1 MENQPSMGDQF
12 LAIINQIIEDNIDN
26 ENFSV
31 EDLAQKA
38 GLSRSMLHR
47 KLKKL
52 TGKSASNHI
61 TELRLTHA
69 KNFLEN
75 DVATVSEIAFR
86 VGFSDPSYFNK
97 VFKKHF
103 NVSPGN
109 VRKKLTVSLNHLSS
123 DRKPEILRSSKSKAY
138 RLFVK
143 AVVVLL
149 ILVIAGS
156 GVYYLFGVNWPL
168 EKSVAVLPFHNLT
181 GQPENAYFVDGMHD
195 ALIGELGQIE
205 SLRVISRTSTLRYRN
220 SDMLLQDIANELG
233 VNTIIEGSVMGA
245 GDSLKLLIQ
254 LIDVFPEE
262 RHLLVNEYYDDMHNV
277 LKIQTTVVKD
287 IAQKIRIKFS
297 KDKEQLLAKSHTVD
311 PETYK
316 AYLRGMYYLNQGTE
330 ESFERGINYLV
341 KAIQR
346 DPGDPFA
353 YAGLALGY
361 AIKGHGMIG
370 PKGSFRSATAA
381 ANKALKIDPTLD
393 EAYTALA
400 LLYLYQFWDWPMAHE
415 AFENAIASNP
425 NNEIAHAHYAFYYV
439 LFGNLEKSI
448 YYAQKSVE
456 INPFSASYHS
466 WLAWLYYYNEEYDK
480 AEFSARKSLELKDN
494 IPYGNLVLGWTYLQ
508 KKQYQQAIKLHEKL
522 PKNDYY
528 FKMLLGY
535 TYVQTGN
542 REKALAIYNEM
553 EEYSEKNWVNP
564 FYSGMLA
571 GILGFTDK
579 AFELLNEACDNK
591 YYPMLYINIFPG
603 TEFIRNDPRYN
614 ILLQKL
620 NLPYN
625 STLLTD
631 QQ

>member
-1 MENQPSMGDQF
+1 MENQLSMGDQF
-12 LAIINQIIEDNIDN
+12 LSIIDQIIENNIDN

-61 TELRLTHA
+61 TEIRLKHA
-69 KNFLEN
+69 KNLLEN

-86 VGFSDPSYFNK
+86 VGFNDPSYFNK

-109 VRKKLTVSLNHLSS
+109 VRKNLTTSLNYLSS
-123 DRKPEILRSSKSKAY
+123 GRKPEILRSSKSKAY

-143 AVVVLL
+143 TVVVLL
-149 ILVIAGS
+149 IIVIAGG
-156 GVYYLFGVNWPL
+156 GVYYLSNIMRPS
-168 EKSVAVLPFHNLT
+168 ERSVAVLPLNNLT
-181 GQPENAYFVDGMHD
+181 GEPEYAYFVDGMHD

-205 SLRVISRTSTLRYRN
+205 SLRVISRTSTIRYRN

-287 IAQKIRIKFS
+287 IAQKIRIKLS
-297 KDKEQLLAKSHTVD
+297 KDKEQLLAKSQSVD

-341 KAIQR
+341 KAIER

-361 AIKGHGMIG
+361 AIKGHGMIVSG
-370 PKGSFRSATAA
+370 ESFRSATAA
-381 ANKALKIDPTLD
+381 ANIALKIDPTLD

-400 LLYLYQFWDWPMAHE
+400 LLYLYQLWDWPKAHE

-425 NNEIAHAHYAFYYV
+425 NNEIAHAHYAYYYV

-448 YYAQKSVE
+448 YHAQKAVE
-456 INPFSASYHS
+456 INPFSASYNS
-466 WLAWLYYYNEEYDK
+466 WLAWLYYYNKEYDK

-494 IPYGNLVLGWTYLQ
+494 ITYGNLVLGWTYLQ

-522 PKNDYY
+522 PKNDNYY
-528 FKMLLGY
+528 KMLLGC
-535 TYVQTGN
+535 TYIQTGN
-542 REKALAIYNEM
+542 REKALAMWNEM
-553 EEYSEKNWVNP
+553 EEYSEKNWINP

-571 GILGFTDK
+571 GNLGFTDK

-591 YYPMLYINIFPG
+591 YYPTPYIDIFPG
-603 TEFIRNDPRYN
+603 AEYIRNDPRYK
-614 ILLQKL
+614 ILLQKI

-625 STLLTD
+625 STLLTA
-631 QQ
+631 Q

>member
-12 LAIINQIIEDNIDN
+12 LTIINQIIEDNIDN

-31 EDLAQKA
+31 EELAQKV

-52 TGKSASNHI
+52 TGKSASEHI

-69 KNFLEN
+69 KNLLEN

-103 NVSPGN
+103 NVSPGK
-109 VRKKLTVSLNHLSS
+109 VRKKLTVNLNHIST
-123 DRKPEILRSSKSKAY
+123 DRKPKIPSLSNSKAY

-143 AVVVLL
+143 AVVILL
-149 ILVIAGS
+149 IIIIAGG
-156 GVYYLFGVNWPL
+156 GVYYLFSVTGSS
-168 EKSVAVLPFHNLT
+168 EKSIAVLPLHNLT
-181 GQPENAYFVDGMHD
+181 GQPENAYFIDGIHD

-205 SLRVISRTSTLRYRN
+205 SLRVISRTSTLGYRN
-220 SDMLLQDIANELG
+220 SDMLLKNIANELG
-233 VNTIIEGSVMGA
+233 VNTIVEGSVMGI
-245 GDSLKLLIQ
+245 GDSLKVLIQ
-254 LIDVFPEE
+254 LIDVFPKE
-262 RHLLVNEYYDDMHNV
+262 RHILANEYHDDMHNI
-277 LKIQTTVVKD
+277 LKIQTTIVKD
-287 IAQKIRIKFS
+287 IAQKIRIKLS
-297 KDKEQLLAKSHTVD
+297 KDEEQLLAKSHTVD

-330 ESFERGINYLV
+330 ETFERGINYLV
-341 KAIQR
+341 KAIER

-361 AIKGHGMIG
+361 AIKGHGMIVPG
-370 PKGSFRSATAA
+370 ESFRSATAA
-381 ANKALKIDPTLD
+381 ANIALKIDPTLD

-400 LLYLYQFWDWPMAHE
+400 LLYLYQSWDWSMAHE
-415 AFENAIASNP
+415 AFENAISKNP
-425 NNEIAHAHYAFYYV
+425 NNDIAHAHYAYYYV

-448 YYAQKSVE
+448 YHAQKSVE

-466 WLAWLYYYNEEYDK
+466 WLAWLYYYNKEYDK
-480 AEFSARKSLELKDN
+480 AEFSARKSVELKDN

-508 KKQYQQAIKLHEKL
+508 KKQYQQAIKIHEKL
-522 PKNDYY
+522 PKNDNYY
-528 FKMLLGY
+528 KMLLGC

-542 REKALAIYNEM
+542 REKALAMWNEM

-571 GILGFTDK
+571 GTLGFTDK

-591 YYPMLYINIFPG
+591 YYPMLYIDIFPG
-603 TEFIRNDPRYN
+603 AEFIRNDPRYN

-625 STLLTD
+625 STLLTAH
-631 QQ
+631 

>member
-12 LAIINQIIEDNIDN
+12 LTIINQIIDDNIDN

-31 EDLAQKA
+31 EDLAQKVR
-38 GLSRSMLHR
+38 LSRSMLHR

-52 TGKSASNHI
+52 TGKSASDHI
-61 TELRLTHA
+61 TELRLKHA
-69 KNFLEN
+69 KTLLEN
-75 DVATVSEIAFR
+75 NVATVSEIAFR
-86 VGFSDPSYFNK
+86 VGFSDPSYFSK

-103 NVSPGN
+103 NLSPGK
-109 VRKKLTVSLNHLSS
+109 VRKKLTVNLNHISTDEKPKILS
-123 DRKPEILRSSKSKAY
+123 LYNSKAY

-143 AVVVLL
+143 AVVILL
-149 ILVIAGS
+149 IIITGG
-156 GVYYLFGVNWPL
+156 GVYYLFGVMRSSK
-168 EKSVAVLPFHNLT
+168 KSVAVLPFHNLT
-181 GQPENAYFVDGMHD
+181 GQPENAYFVDGLHD

-205 SLRVISRTSTLRYRN
+205 SLRVISRTSTLRYRY
-220 SDMLLQDIANELG
+220 SDMLLKNIAKELR

-254 LIDVFPEE
+254 LIDVFPKE

-287 IAQKIRIKFS
+287 IAQKIRIKLS
-297 KDKEQLLAKSHTVD
+297 KDEEQLLAKSHTVD

-341 KAIQR
+341 KAIEM

-361 AIKGHGMIG
+361 AIKGHGMIV
-370 PKGSFRSATAA
+370 PEESFRSATAA
-381 ANKALKIDPTLD
+381 ANLALKIDPTLD

-400 LLYLYQFWDWPMAHE
+400 LLYLYQLWDWPMAHE

-425 NNEIAHAHYAFYYV
+425 NNEIAHAHYAYYYV

-508 KKQYQQAIKLHEKL
+508 KKQYQQAIMLHEKL

-528 FKMLLGY
+528 FKMLLGC

-542 REKALAIYNEM
+542 REKALAMWNEL

-591 YYPMLYINIFPG
+591 YYPTLYIDIFPG
-603 TEFIRNDPRYN
+603 AEFIRNDPRYN

-625 STLLTD
+625 STLLTS